1 MSCPR
6 LATDPV
12 ESLLVGSVGMTLIGK
27 ARKIILDD
35 ISACAEERNDVHVTR
50 LENNNVNRYRSDT
63 CAAMQI

>member
-1 MSCPR
+1 
-6 LATDPV
+6 
-12 ESLLVGSVGMTLIGK
+12 MTLIGK